1 MHWIDS
7 SSRAIYFNESESR
20 YHIQGYTPKM
30 ETEAWDSILEALC
43 DPGHAGEMYTS
54 AAPYDPTFWTLH
66 TTAER
71 MLQYRRIQADDG
83 QELDETW
90 GFDHMN
96 AASDVGVVCDWSSV
110 SDEEGGDK
118 LPTCNAELCEGHG
131 ETDVL
136 PFTNFLGK
144 GETYTNKEF
153 YQFLHPNNDQLP
165 YVYDSMEWSHCDDM
179 GVSMDVSIPMAMNSG
194 QGPPPPTR

>member
-71 MLQYRRIQADDG
+71 LLQYRRIQADDG

-90 GFDHMN
+90 GFDFG
-96 AASDVGVVCDWSSV
+96 ARAVRVVGFEACGSWIGFKAFSRWI
-110 SDEEGGDK
+110 GFKALGFK
-118 LPTCNAELCEGHG
+118 MGL
-131 ETDVL
+131 ET
-136 PFTNFLGK
+136 
-144 GETYTNKEF
+144 
-153 YQFLHPNNDQLP
+153 
-165 YVYDSMEWSHCDDM
+165 
-179 GVSMDVSIPMAMNSG
+179 
-194 QGPPPPTR
+194 